1 MPESQT
7 LERPKTKIQ
16 PPRMFKVVIHND
28 DYTPIEFVVAVLIE
42 YFSKTPDQAMELA
55 TMVHTSGK
63 GIAGQYRK
71 EIADQKVSEVTSEAR
86 AYGFPLKLTAEPI

>member
-7 LERPKTKIQ
+7 LEKTKTKVQ

-42 YFSKTPDQAMELA
+42 YFDKTSDQAVELA
-55 TMVHTSGK
+55 NTVHTSGK

-71 EIADQKVSEVTSEAR
+71 EIADQKVSDVTVEAT